1 MAEARLQKRTIFLI
15 AYLVFLI
22 NPVIYGVVF
31 LKWFD

>member
-1 MAEARLQKRTIFLI
+1 MTGYISRAGSLI

-22 NPVIYGVVF
+22 NPVIYVVVF